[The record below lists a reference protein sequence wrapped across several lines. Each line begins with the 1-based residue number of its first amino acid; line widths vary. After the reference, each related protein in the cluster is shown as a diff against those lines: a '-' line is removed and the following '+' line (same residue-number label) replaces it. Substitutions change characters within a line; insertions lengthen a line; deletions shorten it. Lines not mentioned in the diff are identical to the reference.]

1 MNAKPLSKF
10 LTPGISAFMILFSR
24 IFPICL
30 FTVQI
35 KPEIRVKTFKI
46 SKTGRELE
54 DKIDGKK
61 NNLYYF
67 KKTRKLQRNLE
78 FKCTHTAHIL

>member
-1 MNAKPLSKF
+1 
-10 LTPGISAFMILFSR
+10 MILFSR

-61 NNLYYF
+61 NNLYF
-67 KKTRKLQRNLE
+67 LKNP
-78 FKCTHTAHIL
+78 

>member
-10 LTPGISAFMILFSR
+10 LTPSAFMIQFSR

-35 KPEIRVKTFKI
+35 KSEIRVKTFKI

-61 NNLYYF
+61 II
-67 KKTRKLQRNLE
+67 
-78 FKCTHTAHIL
+78 CTT

>member
-10 LTPGISAFMILFSR
+10 LIPGISAFTILFSR

-35 KPEIRVKTFKI
+35 KPEIRVKTFKK
-46 SKTGRELE
+46 SNTGRELE
-54 DKIDGKK
+54 DKIDEK
-61 NNLYYF
+61 NDNLHYL
-67 KKTRKLQRNLE
+67 KNP
-78 FKCTHTAHIL
+78 

>member
-10 LTPGISAFMILFSR
+10 LTPSAFMILFSR

-61 NNLYYF
+61 
-67 KKTRKLQRNLE
+67 K
-78 FKCTHTAHIL
+78 

>member
-46 SKTGRELE
+46 SNTGRELE
-54 DKIDGKK
+54 DKIDEK
-61 NNLYYF
+61 NDNLHYL
-67 KKTRKLQRNLE
+67 KNP
-78 FKCTHTAHIL
+78 

>member
-10 LTPGISAFMILFSR
+10 LTPDISAFMIQFSR

-54 DKIDGKK
+54 DKIDRKK
-61 NNLYYF
+61 NNLYYL
-67 KKTRKLQRNLE
+67 KNP
-78 FKCTHTAHIL
+78 

>member
-10 LTPGISAFMILFSR
+10 LTPDISAFMIQFSR

-61 NNLYYF
+61 NNLYYL
-67 KKTRKLQRNLE
+67 KTRKLQRNLE